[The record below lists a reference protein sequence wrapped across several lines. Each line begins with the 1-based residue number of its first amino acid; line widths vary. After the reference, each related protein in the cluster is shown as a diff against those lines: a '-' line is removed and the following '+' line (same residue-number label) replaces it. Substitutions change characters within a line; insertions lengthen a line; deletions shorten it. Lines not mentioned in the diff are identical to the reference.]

1 MGEVCTLRGMVIGA
15 KLIDVVMRCC
25 FLPAETR
32 DILSYQLPF
41 VNCQLA
47 NCKCP
52 SSCTRIDQL

>member
-47 NCKCP
+47 NCKLP
-52 SSCTRIDQL
+52 